1 MLAEVSG
8 EIGFGIG
15 GNGGAAERF
24 RGAGAVLVLDG
35 ARLLRNDFI
44 MRICWAAADMFG
56 PGRLLVIFI
65 EYRRGSNLPGNVRLE
80 NFNSFQFLPCG
91 LALSFRNCQILTE
104 GFCVLQTDRK
114 CSNARVL

>member
-1 MLAEVSG
+1 MYGLPLLAEVSG

-56 PGRLLVIFI
+56 PGRLLKSVTVPMWIKT
-65 EYRRGSNLPGNVRLE
+65 YR
-80 NFNSFQFLPCG
+80 
-91 LALSFRNCQILTE
+91 
-104 GFCVLQTDRK
+104 
-114 CSNARVL
+114 

>member
-1 MLAEVSG
+1 MPAEVSG

-56 PGRLLVIFI
+56 PGRLLFETI
-65 EYRRGSNLPGNVRLE
+65 RDCGSKLGTNVRSICNRFASLP
-80 NFNSFQFLPCG
+80 FFGNSGRQDL
-91 LALSFRNCQILTE
+91 
-104 GFCVLQTDRK
+104 
-114 CSNARVL
+114 

>member
-1 MLAEVSG
+1 MPAEVSG

-65 EYRRGSNLPGNVRLE
+65 QYRRGSKPISLTFDWKILE
-80 NFNSFQFLPCG
+80 NFNRFQF
-91 LALSFRNCQILTE
+91 ASSEFQ
-104 GFCVLQTDRK
+104 DY
-114 CSNARVL
+114 